1 MNLSEDRKELFVKID
16 GLVRLCIGLLFVMP
30 MAMFYIILILVE
42 IVVGAERIDPK
53 NKRVQTND

>member
-1 MNLSEDRKELFVKID
+1 LFVKID